1 VNSNSRA
8 TVAAGVSSYAIQ
20 VLPQTSPYYF
30 YVTPFNPNGM
40 SSPSNTSSAT
50 TMALPAAPSNLVA
63 TTASSSEIDLAWTN
77 NDPAATGT
85 KIYKST
91 DGVNFTWSY
100 VVGQGVN
107 SYAVTGLS
115 ASTTYYFEVAAY
127 DTAGMSAFSHTSSAT
142 TSPTTAPASA
152 SASASALA
160 APSGLSA
167 TAVYYNRINLAW
179 TNNAANQNG
188 FLIEESTD
196 GINFTT
202 IASVG
207 ADITSY
213 WVNELSQ
220 MTTYYFR
227 VIAYN
232 TAGSSDPS
240 NTINVTTPNYL
251 A

>member
-1 VNSNSRA
+1 
-8 TVAAGVSSYAIQ
+8 
-20 VLPQTSPYYF
+20 
-30 YVTPFNPNGM
+30 
-40 SSPSNTSSAT
+40 
-50 TMALPAAPSNLVA
+50 MALPAAPSNLVA
-63 TTASSSEIDLAWTN
+63 TAASSSEIDLAWTN
-77 NDPAATGT
+77 NEPSATGT

-107 SYAVTGLS
+107 NYAVTGLS
-115 ASTTYYFEVAAY
+115 GSTTYYFEVAAY
-127 DTAGMSAFSHTSSAT
+127 DTAGTSAYSNTSSAT
-142 TSPTTAPASA
+142 TSSTTAPASA
-152 SASASALA
+152 SASAPASSPA

-179 TNNAANQNG
+179 TNNATNQNG

-213 WVNELSQ
+213 WVNQLSQ